1 MLSNLI
7 LKNTLYY
14 VGASM
19 LPVAVGFFMLP
30 VYTIYLTPSDYGI
43 IALIGSFNSFLPL
56 IMTFQIHNSISRF
69 YFDHNDNNEKLK
81 IFISTILVIVIIISS
96 VVLFLLL
103 TYYKNILK
111 FILPNT
117 SDYYELFKLGFIS
130 SFFGVF
136 NVIFINLL
144 RVQEKAKLFMKL
156 SLMLFFISLIV
167 NIILVVIF
175 ERGAQGVIETLLIQ
189 SIISFV
195 VYFYF
200 VKNFFVINFNFLF
213 IIDPLKYSMPLIP
226 HSLFGLFF
234 MYSDRIILERFVS
247 LSSLGLYL
255 FSMKIATI
263 LKMIVVQFNNAFL
276 PHFNKISK
284 KSKKNAIKELK
295 TISIIFIY
303 FMSLFISIYSC
314 ISKDLTY
321 YLFDDRYFQSWK
333 IAPVLLL
340 GFFYQAHYIFAIIG
354 VFYQKKTNIV
364 LIGTFISGSLSLLL
378 NIIFI
383 PKYGTISAIY
393 IFVFSYFIL
402 FLISNFL
409 SKKIYYT
416 EFLSR
421 KLMILNFY
429 TLSAVF
435 ISINLENFSIDRSL
449 LEYVI
454 KIIIVSFGV
463 YLGLGLK
470 IIKLEKFKQ
479 IFIKKYE

>member
-1 MLSNLI
+1 M
-7 LKNTLYY
+7 
-14 VGASM
+14 
-19 LPVAVGFFMLP
+19 
-30 VYTIYLTPSDYGI
+30 
-43 IALIGSFNSFLPL
+43 
-56 IMTFQIHNSISRF
+56 
-69 YFDHNDNNEKLK
+69 
-81 IFISTILVIVIIISS
+81 
-96 VVLFLLL
+96 
-103 TYYKNILK
+103 
-111 FILPNT
+111 
-117 SDYYELFKLGFIS
+117 
-130 SFFGVF
+130 
-136 NVIFINLL
+136 
-144 RVQEKAKLFMKL
+144 
-156 SLMLFFISLIV
+156 
-167 NIILVVIF
+167 
-175 ERGAQGVIETLLIQ
+175 
-189 SIISFV
+189 
-195 VYFYF
+195 
-200 VKNFFVINFNFLF
+200 
-213 IIDPLKYSMPLIP
+213 
-226 HSLFGLFF
+226 
-234 MYSDRIILERFVS
+234 
-247 LSSLGLYL
+247 
-255 FSMKIATI
+255 
-263 LKMIVVQFNNAFL
+263 
-276 PHFNKISK
+276 
-284 KSKKNAIKELK
+284 
-295 TISIIFIY
+295 
-303 FMSLFISIYSC
+303 
-314 ISKDLTY
+314 
-321 YLFDDRYFQSWK
+321 
-333 IAPVLLL
+333 

-393 IFVFSYFIL
+393 VFVFSYFIL